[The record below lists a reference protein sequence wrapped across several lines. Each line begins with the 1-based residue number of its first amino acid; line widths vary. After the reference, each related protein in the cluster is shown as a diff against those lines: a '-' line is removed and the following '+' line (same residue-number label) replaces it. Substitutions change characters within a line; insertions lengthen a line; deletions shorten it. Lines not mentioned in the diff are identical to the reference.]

1 MGLDGWKFYVAEGS
15 DLLTLLAGGGVEV
28 VSRRRSNYYFYFL
41 LFYWQQDRVGFLF
54 RYRHVH
60 PADESIT

>member
-1 MGLDGWKFYVAEGS
+1 MGGEFYVAEGS

-28 VSRRRSNYYFYFL
+28 VSRRRSNYYFL